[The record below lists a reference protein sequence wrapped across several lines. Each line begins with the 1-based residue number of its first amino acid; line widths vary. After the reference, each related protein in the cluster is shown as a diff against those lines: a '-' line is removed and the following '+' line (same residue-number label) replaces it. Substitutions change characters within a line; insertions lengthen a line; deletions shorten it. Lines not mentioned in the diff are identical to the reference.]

1 MWLSLRDTFFWQC
14 LIAIFLR
21 NNSVCDLCVF
31 IRNGLLSVWNCSLVL
46 SMEIISNYMEMC
58 IVHLWSV
65 SWSTEIQVPLYR
77 CNYNNLS
84 INVIIRSILKIL
96 KSLHFD
102 DILRISIWMSRKWI
116 LASWTTIWNRICNFL
131 NLKQTINKGHLF
143 QINNTRDLQTI
154 NILPSS
160 H

>member
-1 MWLSLRDTFFWQC
+1 MWLSLRDKFFWQC
-14 LIAIFLR
+14 WIAIFLR
-21 NNSVCDLCVF
+21 NNCVCDLCVF
-31 IRNGLLSVWNCSLVL
+31 IRNGLLSVWPLVFGV
-46 SMEIISNYMEMC
+46 IHGNYMELYENVYYSFMIFKLFNRNSSIILIRWILQISKSC
-58 IVHLWSV
+58 ILF
-65 SWSTEIQVPLYR
+65 
-77 CNYNNLS
+77 
-84 INVIIRSILKIL
+84 
-96 KSLHFD
+96 FD